1 MKTKNIIGWVLLS
14 IGLIIIA
21 WTLFFSV
28 RIFTGKA
35 SPPQVFKVTV
45 DSTQQEVS
53 GDKKTTITE
62 DLQNQLRKM
71 VDSQLSKILPFE
83 FFDKVMNL
91 LAWSLLAIILFF
103 GGGKLCTIGVAMLKL

>member
-21 WTLFFSV
+21 WTLFFSFRV
-28 RIFTGKA
+28 FMGQA
-35 SPPQVFKVTV
+35 NPPQVFKTPN

-62 DLQNQLRKM
+62 DLQNQLKKM
-71 VDSQLSKILPFE
+71 IDSQLGKILPFE
-83 FFDKVMNL
+83 FFAKVMNL
-91 LAWSLLAIILFF
+91 LAWSLFAIILFF
-103 GGGKLCTIGVAMLKL
+103 GGGKLCTVGVAMLKS